1 MFTVLNTVITQ
12 PWANNGA
19 PLSPFAT
26 TGSRSAIVYL
36 KACREATQQN
46 RKKKNIKSLH
56 GSAWAQLKTFL
67 KKNTCLKI
75 EDQKVLSMHSVV
87 STSRD
92 EASDDT

>member
-46 RKKKNIKSLH
+46 SPEKKKSLH
-56 GSAWAQLKTFL
+56 GSAWAQLKTFK